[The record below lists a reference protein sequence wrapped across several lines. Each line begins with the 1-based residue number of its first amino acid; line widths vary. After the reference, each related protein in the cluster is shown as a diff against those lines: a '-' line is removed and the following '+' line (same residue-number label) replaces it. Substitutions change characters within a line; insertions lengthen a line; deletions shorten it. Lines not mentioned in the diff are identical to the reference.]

1 VFDFFLDGSFWS
13 GSTAIFTVGGVAAL
27 LILLWDWRLLLPGL
41 ALIQYSVGQ
50 ILIHRYGVPGQWLG
64 IYFWVVLL
72 AALILALAPIQIR
85 TYQRE
90 GQGSGLLFRGLLLL
104 LLTVIIASIPINFPL
119 PVLDVSTARF
129 FVWLAAAALLILAL
143 TDNPLFVGIGLLL
156 WFIPIQSLLALLVP
170 LPALIGL
177 LGTLVLTVSLA
188 CSYLVV
194 ADSEQVAQQEIPAT
208 DLSFPTQ
215 ESAKHSLL
223 PDVAWLR
230 QLVVR
235 QMATISAVLKRVT
248 Q

>member
-1 VFDFFLDGSFWS
+1 VFDFFFDGSFWS
-13 GSTAIFTVGGVAAL
+13 GSTAIFTIGGGAAL
-27 LILLWDWRLLLPGL
+27 LILLWDWRVLLPGL

-50 ILIHRYGVPGQWLG
+50 IVVHRYGVPGQWLG

-85 TYQRE
+85 AYPRD
-90 GQGSGLLFRGLLLL
+90 GSGGGLLFRGLLLL

-119 PVLDVSTARF
+119 PVLDVNTARF
-129 FVWLAAAALLILAL
+129 LVWLAASALLILAL

-156 WFIPIQSLLALLVP
+156 WFIPIQSLLALLIP

-194 ADSEQVAQQEIPAT
+194 ADSEQVAQQEMPAT

-235 QMATISAVLKRVT
+235 QLATISAVLKRAT
-248 Q
+248 R